1 MLEILTGKSEDGS
14 LLEGYASK
22 GEYSY
27 ISVQGIID
35 GKKIEANDFHQEWFE
50 DVKDV
55 SDILDSS
62 LYYFDFKIYGK
73 GCSLLNS
80 LLLYI

>member
-1 MLEILTGKSEDGS
+1 MVKSEDGS

-35 GKKIEANDFHQEWFE
+35 GKK
-50 DVKDV
+50 
-55 SDILDSS
+55 
-62 LYYFDFKIYGK
+62 
-73 GCSLLNS
+73 
-80 LLLYI
+80 